1 MFFHIKA
8 TFAVTRRILQQ
19 LSHDHST
26 IALVFVVPCFLM
38 WLLSWMFED
47 NQMMFKSIAPPLLA
61 IFPMSIMFLI
71 TSIATLRERTNGT
84 LERVLALPIAKSDFI
99 FGYALAFGLLAVL
112 QASLVATISLKFLG
126 VEIEGPDWMLV
137 LVALVDALLGVA
149 LGLLAS
155 AFARSEFQA
164 VQFMPA
170 ILFPQFL
177 LCGLIVPL
185 SSMPDFLESIAR
197 LLPLTYA
204 VEAMQN
210 ITVEATTSSE
220 TWQNIL
226 IVISWVVVA
235 LILGSLTL
243 RRRVK

>member
-1 MFFHIKA
+1 
-8 TFAVTRRILQQ
+8 
-19 LSHDHST
+19 
-26 IALVFVVPCFLM
+26 
-38 WLLSWMFED
+38 
-47 NQMMFKSIAPPLLA
+47 
-61 IFPMSIMFLI
+61 
-71 TSIATLRERTNGT
+71 
-84 LERVLALPIAKSDFI
+84 
-99 FGYALAFGLLAVL
+99 
-112 QASLVATISLKFLG
+112 
-126 VEIEGPDWMLV
+126 MLV

>member
-8 TFAVTRRILQQ
+8 TFAVTTRILQQ
-19 LSHDHST
+19 LSHDHRT

-38 WLLSWMFED
+38 WLLAWMFED
-47 NQMMFKSIAPPLLA
+47 NQIMFKSLAPPLLA
-61 IFPMSIMFLI
+61 VFPMSIMFLI
-71 TSIATLRERTNGT
+71 TSIATLRERTVGT
-84 LERVLALPIAKSDFI
+84 LERILAMPIAKSDFI
-99 FGYALAFGLLAVL
+99 FGYALAFGLLAIL
-112 QASLVATISLKFLG
+112 QATLVATISLRFLG
-126 VEIEGPDWMLV
+126 VEIEGPEWMLV

-170 ILFPQFL
+170 VLFPQFL
-177 LCGLIVPL
+177 LCGLLVPL
-185 SSMPDFLESIAR
+185 SQMPDLLESIAR

-204 VEAMQN
+204 IEAMQN

-220 TWQNIL
+220 TWQNIA
-226 IVISWVVVA
+226 IVVCWVIAA
-235 LILGSLTL
+235 LVLGSLTL
-243 RRRVK
+243 RRRVR